1 MEKIV
6 ENQRKSNFE
15 LLRIFAMVLIILHHY
30 ALHGGL
36 IYINRFVV
44 NKYMKIAASQN
55 YVDHSFNEGGI

>member
-1 MEKIV
+1 MSEKII

-36 IYINRFVV
+36 IDVNSFGV
-44 NKYMKIAASQN
+44 NKYMCLCFK
-55 YVDHSFNEGGI
+55 SFH